1 MLPRLPHIVLAT
13 LLTAIA
19 GTACAQPAPA
29 PQVAATSPAPTPE
42 LAAAPASA
50 PPMPRIEPLQDPALP
65 RIEQA
70 LSEASRG
77 GPGGLPGGLADH
89 PLARW
94 VAFAGLSRDLERSDE
109 SQVVGFIARHRD
121 EAVGAEMRRL
131 WLASRS
137 RRNDHAGFLRRSEE
151 HTSEL
156 QSRE

>member
-50 PPMPRIEPLQDPALP
+50 PALGAASPGPPPGLAAGPVSARPMPRMAQLQEPALP
-65 RIEQA
+65 RMEQA

-77 GPGGLPGGLADH
+77 GPGGLPGGLGDH
-89 PLARW
+89 PLAGW
-94 VAFAGLSRDLERSDE
+94 VAFAGLSRDLGRSDE
-109 SQVVGFIARHRD
+109 S
-121 EAVGAEMRRL
+121 
-131 WLASRS
+131 
-137 RRNDHAGFLRRSEE
+137 
-151 HTSEL
+151 
-156 QSRE
+156 